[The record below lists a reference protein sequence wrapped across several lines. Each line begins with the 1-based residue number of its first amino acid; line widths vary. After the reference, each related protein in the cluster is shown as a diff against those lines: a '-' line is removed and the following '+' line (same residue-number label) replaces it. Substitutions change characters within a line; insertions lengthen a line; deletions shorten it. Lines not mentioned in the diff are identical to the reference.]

1 MKNFAMLAASIALAI
16 PASVTLPAAAV
27 AKANPNVAFC
37 RAYLADPLLVDVN
50 LNLGEC
56 ISLTTVGNNYS
67 TKGKAKHAFAVHL
80 CDYYAENYPDD
91 FVTTWGGTKQAC
103 IAAVEATL

>member
-1 MKNFAMLAASIALAI
+1 MKNFTMLLAAATLAI
-16 PASVTLPAAAV
+16 PASLSIPAPAE

-37 RAYLADPLLVDVN
+37 KTYIADPLIADDN

-56 ISLTTVGNNYS
+56 VSLTTVGNNYAS
-67 TKGKAKHAFAVHL
+67 KGKAKHAFAVHL
-80 CDYYAENYPDD
+80 CDYYAENFPDD
-91 FVTTWGGTKQAC
+91 FATTWGGTKSAC

>member
-1 MKNFAMLAASIALAI
+1 MKNIAMLAALIALAI
-16 PASVTLPAAAV
+16 PASVTLPAPAV

-37 RAYLADPLLVDVN
+37 KSYIADPLIADDN

-56 ISLTTVGNNYS
+56 ISLTTVGNNYA
-67 TKGKAKHAFAVHL
+67 TKGKAKHAFAVHI

-91 FVTTWGGTKQAC
+91 FATTWGGTKSAC

>member
-1 MKNFAMLAASIALAI
+1 MKKFAMLAASIALAT
-16 PASVTLPAAAV
+16 PASVSLPAPAV

-37 RAYLADPLLVDVN
+37 KTYIADPLIADDN

-56 ISLTTVGNNYS
+56 ISLTTVGNNYA

-91 FVTTWGGTKQAC
+91 YVTLWGGTKAAC
-103 IAAVEATL
+103 TAAVEATL